1 MSSAEVSLAVDG
13 MTWEPLEH
21 LGEHKSKVASLDK
34 KVEVQ
39 LDRHRYLVQESLAK
53 QLTAKKIKDRTAC
66 YLKKVVVPSGHKE
79 RWWKPVSSPA
89 APRSPRLFGEL

>member
-1 MSSAEVSLAVDG
+1 MIAKRRRKGVTEYQCVWKDYGVDG

-53 QLTAKKIKDRTAC
+53 QLTRC
-66 YLKKVVVPSGHKE
+66 FSSKE
-79 RWWKPVSSPA
+79 
-89 APRSPRLFGEL
+89 